1 MKIEK
6 KSESFYILGYLL
18 LELIFKNL
26 AMWIYFF
33 FEIWQIWVIFSKK
46 NPLCISRNLK
56 KFRSKFGEKFSQKK
70 HIVLLSC

>member
-6 KSESFYILGYLL
+6 KSESFYIILGYLL

-33 FEIWQIWVIFSKK
+33 FEIWQIWVIFSMK
-46 NPLCISRNLK
+46 NPLCISRN
-56 KFRSKFGEKFSQKK
+56 
-70 HIVLLSC
+70 